1 MTRMRIICRTGS
13 LSAVTRGFAA
23 TSLLLS
29 LHACAGSA
37 PVATGG
43 EETLC
48 VNPRPEVCT
57 MEYDPVCAVLADGGN
72 ATRSNACSACADA
85 AVVSYRPGACEE

>member
-1 MTRMRIICRTGS
+1 MTRG
-13 LSAVTRGFAA
+13 LA
-23 TSLLLS
+23 TALLLVS
-29 LHACAGSA
+29 LYACAGSA
-37 PVATGG
+37 PLATGG

-57 MEYDPVCAVLADGGN
+57 MQYDPVCATLADGSK
-72 ATRSNACSACADA
+72 ATQSNACTACADA